1 MFVLSSKNISTS
13 KERMQNEQIISAQQD
28 SMITAIEN
36 DTDTMKIVIRSIES
50 QNEEILHYQREQAT
64 QESLTMKELEK
75 IREDIR
81 KVKMQ
86 KK

>member
-81 KVKMQ
+81 TVKMQ